1 MPRKGKTPQKRMPD
15 TSLSNPDPEV
25 QEESQ
30 KMHRSAGLRKM
41 EALSMLNGATMP
53 SKFRFRDKELERMR

>member
-1 MPRKGKTPQKRMPD
+1 MPD